1 MLLVLSSAGAWGAK
15 DTNELLQNVS
25 HEALRPGFDISK
37 EHDIYSYFQFLYFL
51 FVVDFVCDQLIH
63 LRF

>member
-25 HEALRPGFDISK
+25 HEALRLGFDILK

-51 FVVDFVCDQLIH
+51 FVVAFVCDQLIH